1 MSTTTLNIKQSKV
14 LAPGAGDS
22 FSMMGVTVTP
32 KVVSQDTGGA
42 YCLLE
47 QQVLPGGGS
56 PPHIIYEADKVIYV
70 ISGTFTILA
79 GEETVQAEAGACVI
93 IPRGVI
99 HNFKNV
105 GTEPGKILVSLTPAG
120 HEEFLRELS
129 SIAQNGPPD
138 KAKMAEV
145 ARRHH
150 IELLFNGK

>member
-1 MSTTTLNIKQSKV
+1 MSTTVTNTQSSKV

-70 ISGTFTILA
+70 VTGSFAILA
-79 GEETVQAEAGACVI
+79 GEEIVQAEAGACVI

-120 HEEFLRELS
+120 HEDFLRELS
-129 SIAQNGPPD
+129 SVTQGGPPD
-138 KAKMAEV
+138 KARMAEV

-150 IELLFNGK
+150 IELIFNNK